1 MRPKLIA
8 LAARQGGLVTRS
20 QALAAGYSLKE
31 IRTLTKPDGP
41 WVAVRRGVYGER
53 VMVEKAK
60 DWNEKMLLVD
70 RAAHLMIGLP
80 HLMSHDSAARL
91 HDLAMVRPSEPLVH
105 ITRFGVGGSRTEE
118 GVKHHLTRL
127 GLLDAP
133 VVDGLRATG
142 LARTALDLA
151 REHGYIAGVAACDAV
166 LPRGVTVVELEEQLA
181 LMWSWPGVR
190 TARAAVE
197 AADLGAESL
206 GESLLRVVLEELD
219 LGPVQTQ
226 FPVVVDGRV
235 FWSDLRVGRH
245 LFEFDGLLK
254 FLRREAGGLADDEI
268 SQVVW
273 EEKQR
278 QDAICGR
285 QLGMSRVVWSEL
297 LGSRRDHL
305 KQRLRREYEGT
316 NALFGDQLPPEMLAQ
331 AAHLRPRRLQRRR
344 TSA

>member
-20 QALAAGYSLKE
+20 QALSAGYSLKE

-41 WVAVRRGVYGER
+41 WVVVRRGVYGER
-53 VMVEKAK
+53 EVVEKAEV
-60 DWNEKMLLVD
+60 WNQKMLLVD
-70 RAAHLMIGLP
+70 RAAHLVMNHP

-91 HDLAMVRPSEPLVH
+91 HGLAMLRPADLLVH

-133 VVDGLRATG
+133 VVEGLRATG

-166 LPRGVTVVELEEQLA
+166 LQRGVEIAELEEHLA

-190 TARAAVE
+190 TARAAVD
-197 AADLGAESL
+197 AADPGAESL

-219 LGPVQTQ
+219 LGPIQTQ

-235 FWSDLRVGRH
+235 FWPDLRIGRH
-245 LFEFDGLLK
+245 FFEFDGLLK
-254 FLRREAGGLADDEI
+254 YLRREAGGLADDEI
-268 SQVVW
+268 SKVVW

-285 QLGMSRVVWSEL
+285 QLGMSRIVWSEL
-297 LGSRRDHL
+297 LGSQRDRL

-316 NALFGDQLPPEMLAQ
+316 SSLFGDQLPPEMIAQ
-331 AAHLRPRRLQRRR
+331 AARLRPQRLRHRR
-344 TSA
+344 T